1 MMKNGGSLV
10 INFQYSA
17 TVEKKPLGL
26 VLDRQQCQLC
36 RKPYQTQQPFHL
48 ITLIKPLPITQK
60 ISSPLIFFKQPRT
73 ICLLHSTVCV
83 FSSFTNTTH
92 NVTQNQNE
100 KKITNSAKW
109 VISKMLLNYSQSQ
122 KICAEKKSL
131 EDGKR
136 VHSVI
141 TSNGMPIDEALGAK
155 LVFMYVNSGDLVQGR
170 RIFDE
175 IMNDKVFLW
184 NLLMSEYAKIDN
196 FRESVSFFCWS

>member
-92 NVTQNQNE
+92 N
-100 KKITNSAKW
+100 
-109 VISKMLLNYSQSQ
+109 
-122 KICAEKKSL
+122 ICAEKKSL

-196 FRESVSFFCWS
+196 FRESVVVADEKERGSGGG